1 MSEQSCDVEIRVR
14 YVEVDRMGFL
24 HHSRFWVY
32 FEIGRTELLRR
43 TGMTYRQCEDAGI
56 RLVVVKAEI
65 TYLAP
70 AHYDDLLVVTT
81 RLKKMGQVKMQHA
94 YEVRRAGDPALLARA
109 ETTLGC
115 VDAAGKIA
123 PIPEILRKG

>member
-1 MSEQSCDVEIRVR
+1 
-14 YVEVDRMGFL
+14 
-24 HHSRFWVY
+24 
-32 FEIGRTELLRR
+32 
-43 TGMTYRQCEDAGI
+43 
-56 RLVVVKAEI
+56 
-65 TYLAP
+65 
-70 AHYDDLLVVTT
+70 
-81 RLKKMGQVKMQHA
+81 MQHA